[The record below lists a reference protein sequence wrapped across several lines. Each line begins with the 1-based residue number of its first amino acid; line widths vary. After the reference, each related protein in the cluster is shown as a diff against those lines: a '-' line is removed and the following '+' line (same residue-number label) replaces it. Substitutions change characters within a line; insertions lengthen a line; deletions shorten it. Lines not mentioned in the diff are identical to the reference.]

1 MSPALQGIRVLDLSR
16 VLAGPWASM
25 TLGDLGAEVWKVE
38 HPVGGDD
45 TRKWHPPS
53 VGDTSTYFLAANRNK
68 KSIAIDMRHET
79 GRSIIFELA
88 ERADILV
95 ENFRPSSLRR
105 LGLSYH
111 DLRARNPRL
120 IYCSVSGYGH
130 NTPFAERS
138 GYDFVLQAE
147 AGFMAITGAPDG
159 PPTRLGVAF
168 IDLVTGMN
176 ATQAI
181 LAALLARERTGQGQH
196 LDIALHHSALHLL
209 ANIATGYLNTGDE
222 PERFGHAHPS
232 IVPYQLFDTADAQIA
247 LAVGNDAQFR
257 RLCVDVLRDG
267 ELACDPDF
275 ARNADRAA
283 NRERLVGLLQARFT
297 EFDSDALIDALRA
310 ADIPV
315 GRVNGVAAAFATPE
329 ARSRGVMAEVAHPGT
344 GAVRLVR
351 SPLEL
356 SGTPVVKPTPPPT
369 LGEHSHVILRDV
381 LGWNDARIAAAVAD
395 GAVARAPGADNGS

>member
-1 MSPALQGIRVLDLSR
+1 MSAALRGIRVLDLSR

-25 TLGDLGAEVWKVE
+25 TLGDLGAEIWKVE
-38 HPVGGDD
+38 HPAGGDD
-45 TRKWHPPS
+45 TRKWHPPTIG
-53 VGDTSTYFLAANRNK
+53 VTSTYFLAANRNK
-68 KSIAIDMRHET
+68 KSIAIDMQRET
-79 GRSIIFELA
+79 GREIVCALA

-95 ENFRPSSLRR
+95 ENFRPSSLRS
-105 LGLSYH
+105 LGLSFD

-147 AGFMAITGAPDG
+147 AGFMSITGAPDG

-168 IDLVTGMN
+168 VDLVTGMN

-181 LAALLARERTGQGQH
+181 LAALFARERTGRGQH
-196 LDIALHHSALHLL
+196 LDIALHHSALHFL

-222 PERFGHAHPS
+222 PARFGHAHPS
-232 IVPYQLFDTADAQIA
+232 IVPYQLFDTSDGQIA

-257 RLCVDVLRDG
+257 RLCADVLRNSA
-267 ELACDPDF
+267 LARDPDF
-275 ARNADRAA
+275 ARNADRTA
-283 NRERLVGLLQARFT
+283 NRARLVALLQARFS
-297 EFDSDALIDALRA
+297 EFGTDALIAALRL

-329 ARSRGVMAEVAHPGT
+329 ARARGVVDEMPHPTAGE
-344 GAVRLVR
+344 VRLVR

-356 SGTPVVKPTPPPT
+356 SDTPVAKPAAPPT
-369 LGEHSHVILRDV
+369 LGQHSEVILREV
-381 LGWNDARIAAAVAD
+381 LGWDIARISAAVAE
-395 GAVARAPGADNGS
+395 GAVALSADSAGR

>member
-1 MSPALQGIRVLDLSR
+1 MSPALKGIRVLDLSR

-38 HPVGGDD
+38 HPTGGDD

-53 VGDTSTYFLAANRNK
+53 IGDTSTYYLAANRNK

-79 GRSIIFELA
+79 GRAIVRALA
-88 ERADILV
+88 GQADILV

-105 LGLSYH
+105 LGLSYD
-111 DLRARNPRL
+111 DLRAHNPRL

-130 NTPFAERS
+130 NTPFADRS

-181 LAALLARERTGQGQH
+181 LAALFARERTGEGQH
-196 LDIALHHSALHLL
+196 LDIALHHSALHFL

-222 PERFGHAHPS
+222 PARFGHAHPS
-232 IVPYQLFDTADAQIA
+232 IVPYQLFDTADGQVA

-257 RLCVDVLRDG
+257 RLCVDVLGDG
-267 ELACDPDF
+267 KLASDPGF
-275 ARNADRAA
+275 ARNVDRAA
-283 NRERLVGLLQARFT
+283 NRTRLVALLRTRFAT
-297 EFDSDALIDALRA
+297 FDTDTLIAALRA

-329 ARSRGVMAEVAHPGT
+329 AQARAVVNEVQHPT
-344 GAVRLVR
+344 AGAIRLVR

-356 SGTPVVKPTPPPT
+356 SGTPVVTPSAPPT
-369 LGEHSHVILRDV
+369 LGQHSAAILRDV
-381 LGWNDARIAAAVAD
+381 LGWDDARIAAAVD
-395 GAVARAPGADNGS
+395 GGAVALSKGSADK

>member
-1 MSPALQGIRVLDLSR
+1 MSAALRGIRVLDLSR

-25 TLGDLGAEVWKVE
+25 TLGDLGAEIWKVE
-38 HPVGGDD
+38 HPAGGDD
-45 TRKWHPPS
+45 TRKWHPPTI
-53 VGDTSTYFLAANRNK
+53 GDTSTYFLAANRNK
-68 KSIAIDMRHET
+68 KSIAIDMQRET
-79 GRSIIFELA
+79 GREIVCALA

-95 ENFRPSSLRR
+95 ENFRPSSLRS
-105 LGLSYH
+105 LGLSFD

-147 AGFMAITGAPDG
+147 AGFMSITGAPDG

-168 IDLVTGMN
+168 VDLVTGMN

-181 LAALLARERTGQGQH
+181 LAALFARERTGRGQH
-196 LDIALHHSALHLL
+196 LDIALHHSALHFL

-222 PERFGHAHPS
+222 PARFGHAHPS
-232 IVPYQLFDTADAQIA
+232 IVPYQLFDTSDGQIA

-257 RLCVDVLRDG
+257 RLCADVLRDSA
-267 ELACDPDF
+267 LACDPDF
-275 ARNADRAA
+275 ARNADRTA
-283 NRERLVGLLQARFT
+283 NRARLVALLQARFS
-297 EFDSDALIDALRA
+297 EFGADALIAALRL

-329 ARSRGVMAEVAHPGT
+329 SRARALVDEMPHPTAGE
-344 GAVRLVR
+344 VRLVR

-356 SGTPVVKPTPPPT
+356 SDTPVVKPAAPPT
-369 LGEHSHVILRDV
+369 LGQHSEVILREV
-381 LGWNDARIAAAVAD
+381 LGWDIARISSAVAE
-395 GAVARAPGADNGS
+395 GAVALSADSAGL